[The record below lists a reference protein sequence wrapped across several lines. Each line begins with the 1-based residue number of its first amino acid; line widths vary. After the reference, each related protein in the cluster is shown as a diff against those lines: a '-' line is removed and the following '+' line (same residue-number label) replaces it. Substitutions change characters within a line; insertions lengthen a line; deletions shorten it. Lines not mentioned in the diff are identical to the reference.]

1 MNLKE
6 EEIYA
11 KIEEIYKSEKGKGF
25 ITHLIRSFLP
35 LDRSTF
41 MFSNDKN
48 KKMVCAITGK
58 PLISKDE
65 IAKFQLEN
73 MDVILRNMSDRLLGK
88 TNESVI
94 VENFKGKLLA
104 VECEKSDK
112 LLCLEAVKQLFN
124 FSASELLKGNKH
136 INYVLTDERNKVFS
150 KNNNLN
156 KREEKAVKRATT
168 NRATMRF
175 SDFDVLSDLKKKLE
189 NKEKNNDNKG
199 N

>member
-58 PLISKDE
+58 SLISKDE

-73 MDVILRNMSDRLLGK
+73 MDAILKNMSDRLCTSHPRGGK
-88 TNESVI
+88 N
-94 VENFKGKLLA
+94 G
-104 VECEKSDK
+104 EKS
-112 LLCLEAVKQLFN
+112 
-124 FSASELLKGNKH
+124 
-136 INYVLTDERNKVFS
+136 
-150 KNNNLN
+150 
-156 KREEKAVKRATT
+156 
-168 NRATMRF
+168 
-175 SDFDVLSDLKKKLE
+175 
-189 NKEKNNDNKG
+189 
-199 N
+199 

>member
-58 PLISKDE
+58 SLISKDE
-65 IAKFQLEN
+65 IVKFQLEN
-73 MDVILRNMSDRLLGK
+73 MDAILKNMSDRFLGK

-94 VENFKGKLLA
+94 VENLKGKLLA

-136 INYVLTDERNKVFS
+136 VNYVFSDERNKVFS
-150 KNNNLN
+150 KQNNLN

-168 NRATMRF
+168 NRATMRL
-175 SDFDVLSDLKKKLE
+175 SDIDVLSDLKKKLE

>member
-58 PLISKDE
+58 SLISKDE

-73 MDVILRNMSDRLLGK
+73 MDAILKNMSDRLLGK

-136 INYVLTDERNKVFS
+136 VNYVLTDERNKVFS

-168 NRATMRF
+168 NRATMRL